1 MTEQQAAR
9 LGELVRKAREAKGL
23 SLRTLEAETGV
34 ARTWLVYLE
43 AGRSL
48 EPSSD
53 RLARVAEALGL
64 DPARIDRVSGSYLAR
79 SLPTVRTYFRSK
91 GKATPAELDELEQVI
106 ADVQAK
112 YRTPERRG
120 GSPAAA
126 SRSAGG
132 GS

>member
-9 LGELVRKAREAKGL
+9 LGELVRKAREAKGW
-23 SLRTLEAETGV
+23 SLRMLEVESGV

-48 EPSSD
+48 EPSPD
-53 RLARVAEALGL
+53 RLARVVEGLDL

-79 SLPTVRTYFRSK
+79 SLPTVRTYFRSR
-91 GKATPAELDELEQVI
+91 GKATQAELDELEQVI
-106 ADVQAK
+106 AEVQAK
-112 YRTPERRG
+112 YRELG
-120 GSPAAA
+120 
-126 SRSAGG
+126 RSGG

>member
-1 MTEQQAAR
+1 MTEQQATR
-9 LGELVRKAREAKGL
+9 LGELVREAREAKGW
-23 SLRTLEAETGV
+23 SLRTPEAETGV

-48 EPSSD
+48 EPSPD
-53 RLARVAEALGL
+53 RLARVAEALEL

-91 GKATPAELDELEQVI
+91 GKATQAELDELEQVI

-112 YRTPERRG
+112 HRTPDRR
-120 GSPAAA
+120 
-126 SRSAGG
+126 REI
-132 GS
+132 